1 MAVKVKLTGWA
12 ETQKLLKDLP
22 DKVQRQVIKQAMSKG
37 AKMLA
42 DRARATTAFKDRTG
56 RLRKSIEVQRRKAE
70 STRLGDDV
78 AATAKYTLLVERG
91 WQRKTAKGSVHHTGT
106 KFLTNALRE
115 SEKEILDHIES
126 ELKRFIERRLAKAA
140 KK

>member
-78 AATAKYTLLVERG
+78 AATAKYAHLVERG

-115 SEKEILDHIES
+115 SEKDILNHIES
-126 ELKRFIERRLAKAA
+126 ELKRFIERRLARAA